1 MFSKILKSEFVRNIL
16 TLMTGTAIAQAI
28 PVLISPI
35 LSRLYTPEDF
45 GVLGL
50 FMSIAA
56 VLGVIATGR
65 YELAIMLPEKKRD
78 AYNLLALSLFL
89 TLVVSVFTLILVLI
103 FKKTVTLFFDEPG
116 IEPWLYLLP
125 VVVLFVGIF
134 QAFNY
139 WSTRQK
145 TFKRN
150 AVGRVSQSTIMSATN
165 VGMGIAK
172 AGSSGMIL
180 GYILGQFVGALVLA
194 WQTLT
199 HLKEFRKEITRKEII
214 ENAKKYKSFIRI
226 NTPHAFID
234 SLQNNGIIY
243 LIMYFF
249 SKMILGSYFFAFRV
263 LKAPVGL
270 IGNAIYQVFYQ
281 KATEALKERREIQT
295 LVKRIYRNLFLIGF
309 PVFLL
314 LFIFAQPVFTFVFGE
329 KWEISGEIAQILM
342 PWLFL
347 NFMVSPVSC
356 IAIIMNKQ
364 REAMFITFV
373 DIFLKVIAIVIG
385 GISNDFKLGFIIMS
399 TLCSLL
405 MIFALF
411 WYYKIAKTEF
421 AKTY

>member
-103 FKKTVTLFFDEPG
+103 FKNPVTLFFDEPG